1 MKKPAYV
8 LIAVSLVL
16 VLLPAATTA
25 LFADETMAGCT
36 PGYWKQ
42 VHHEGSWV
50 NYEPTDSYSEVFVV
64 VTDGDKTLLE
74 ALETGGGGENALGR
88 HAVAALLNASNGD
101 VGYYYTVAEVIAI
114 VQGAYAND
122 DFETAKN
129 LLEVQNELDCPLGR
143 APAPT
148 PTRGDE

>member
-16 VLLPAATTA
+16 VLLPAAATA
-25 LFADETMAGCT
+25 LSADETMAGCT

-50 NYEPTDSYSEVFVV
+50 NYEPTDSYSAVFGVA
-64 VTDGDKTLLE
+64 GYDKTLLG

-88 HAVAALLNASNGD
+88 HAVAALLNASNLD
-101 VGYYYTVAEVIAI
+101 VGYLYTVDEVIAI
-114 VQGAYAND
+114 VVGAYNSG
-122 DFETAKN
+122 DFEGAKN

-143 APAPT
+143 GPAET
-148 PTRGDE
+148 PTEVPA